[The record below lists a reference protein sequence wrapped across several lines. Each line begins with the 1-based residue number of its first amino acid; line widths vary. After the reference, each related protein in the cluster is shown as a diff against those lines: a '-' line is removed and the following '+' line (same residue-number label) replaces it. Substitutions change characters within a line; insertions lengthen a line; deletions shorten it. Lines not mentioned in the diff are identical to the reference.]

1 MANDLQTPQL
11 ELTDIQLTEQPSKRR
26 RSGAEVVEILT
37 AAAGI
42 IALVASDAAPAGL
55 AIADGLYRGIFAALV
70 VWFASRARRW
80 AWAFVSAIA
89 AVVAS
94 SLIAQALAVIALIL
108 AVRALRRGRR
118 SPKVGAA
125 IAFLSLPALLTQGV
139 GPLFDLSGGAISD
152 PFGTSALITAIAIA
166 PIFRT
171 GWKTISRKRRR
182 SITRRLARVGIGVS
196 AVVVAAGIVCLI
208 ALPSL
213 VRGLENTQR
222 GAQATSNGNLDVATM
237 RLEQAAHDW
246 SNANRII
253 AGPWMLPTRLIP
265 IAGQNLRAGQVT
277 TGQAS
282 ALTASAATVT
292 SRVDPSAL
300 VARGVVQTRELDRIS
315 PAFDALAAT
324 VTRAEDRIG
333 AIDTPWLLPPI
344 SERVERANEVLVPS
358 SGLISASAEAL
369 HLGRDLL
376 GASAPQQILL
386 MFTTP
391 SEARGAGG
399 FVGSWAL
406 VEASDGQ
413 LTIDRSYRSVELN
426 RLLEENAATLNAD
439 ADYARR
445 YERFDIAT
453 HVQDVTI
460 SPHFPSVAAVAADLF
475 EQATEIS
482 VDAVISVDPF
492 VLENLVAFTGPIRAG
507 ERSLTGA
514 NAANELLVE
523 QYVAF
528 EGDEAGREAALL
540 ALTDQLATSL
550 FAEPPDPVALVSE
563 LAPLADQDRI
573 NLWLANDPD
582 SQVTERLGLSGSFPA
597 TSEDLIAV
605 VHQNSGQN
613 KIDSF
618 LDRSLEIETVLDPRS
633 GTVRHGLT
641 INIENTAPPGGLP
654 DAILASNDQGLPLGT
669 NRMILSTYARHS
681 VVEATQD
688 GEPVPVEA
696 DTEFGLGVY
705 SVVVDLGPGE
715 STAIQLTLVGE
726 MASDR
731 TYDIT
736 LGAQPLV
743 SSEQVEWH
751 LRTADGLR
759 VDGPSDWSSGLEGL
773 RWSSAIDRDKSLSF
787 TLPR

>member
-1 MANDLQTPQL
+1 MASDLQIPEL
-11 ELTDIQLTEQPSKRR
+11 ELDDLHVSTRPAAAR
-26 RSGAEVVEILT
+26 RSSSEMVEIMT
-37 AAAGI
+37 ATAGI

-55 AIADGLYRGIFAALV
+55 AIADGLYRGLFAALV

-80 AWAFVSAIA
+80 AWACISTIGAIA
-89 AVVAS
+89 AA
-94 SLIAQALAVIALIL
+94 SLITQALAVIGMIL
-108 AVRALRRGRR
+108 AVRAFRKGRR
-118 SPKVGAA
+118 SPKIGAT
-125 IAFLSLPALLTQGV
+125 IAFLSLPALFTQGV
-139 GPLFDLSGGAISD
+139 GPLFDLTGGAISD
-152 PFGTSALITAIAIA
+152 PFGTSALITAVAVG

-171 GWKTISRKRRR
+171 GWQTVSRKRRR
-182 SITRRLARVGIGVS
+182 SIARRLSKLTMAVS
-196 AVVVAAGIVCLI
+196 ALFVASAIVCLL
-208 ALPSL
+208 AVPSL

-222 GAQATSNGNLDVATM
+222 GAQAASNGNLDVATM
-237 RLEQAAHDW
+237 RLEQAAQDW

-253 AGPWMLPTRLIP
+253 AGPWMLPARLLP

-282 ALTASAATVT
+282 ALTASAATLT
-292 SRVDPSAL
+292 GRVDPTAL
-300 VARGVVQTRELDRIS
+300 VADGAVQTGELDRIS

-324 VTRAEDRIG
+324 VTRAEGRIG
-333 AIDTPWLLPPI
+333 EIDTPWLLPPI
-344 SERVERANEVLVPS
+344 SERMSRANEVLAPS

-376 GASAPQQILL
+376 GAAEPRQILV

-391 SEARGAGG
+391 SEARGTGG

-406 VEASDGQ
+406 VEASEGQ
-413 LTIDRSYRSVELN
+413 LRIDRSYRSVELN
-426 RLLEENAATLNAD
+426 TLLEENEATLNAD

-445 YERFDIAT
+445 YERFDIDS
-453 HVQDVTI
+453 HIQDVTI

-482 VDAVISVDPF
+482 VDAVISVDPV
-492 VLENLVAFTGPIRAG
+492 VLENLIAFTGPIQAG
-507 ERSLTGA
+507 ELSLTGA
-514 NAANELLVE
+514 NTANELLVE

-528 EGDEAGREAALL
+528 EGDESGREAALL
-540 ALTDQLATSL
+540 ALTNQLTTSL
-550 FAEPPDPVALVSE
+550 FSEPPDPVAFVSE

-582 SQVTERLGLSGSFPA
+582 SEVTERLGLSGAFPA
-597 TSEDLIAV
+597 APEDIIAV

-618 LDRSLEIETVLDPRS
+618 LERSLEIVTVLDPAS
-633 GTVRHGLT
+633 GTVRHDLT
-641 INIENTAPPGGLP
+641 INLENTAPPAGLP

-669 NRMILSTYARHS
+669 NRMILSTYARHA
-681 VVEATQD
+681 VLDARRD

-715 STAIQLTLVGE
+715 STAIDLTLIGE
-726 MASDR
+726 MANDHS
-731 TYDIT
+731 YDIT
-736 LGAQPLV
+736 LGSQPLV
-743 SSEQVEWH
+743 GNEQVEWR
-751 LRTADGLR
+751 LMTADGSR
-759 VDGPSDWSSGLEGL
+759 VDGPADWSSGLEGL
-773 RWSSAIDRDKSLSF
+773 RWTSAIDRDKALQF